1 MIISVFIQ
9 PWAKQEKIEIQKDLF
24 GDDLYKVWVRAKPI
38 DGEANEALIEALA
51 NHFKT
56 IKKNIKIL
64 SGATNRRKKVEII
77 V

>member
-9 PWAKQEKIEIQKDLF
+9 PGAKQEKVEIQTDLF
-24 GDDLYKVWVRAKPI
+24 GDELYKVWVRAKPI

-56 IKKNIKIL
+56 IKKNIKII
-64 SGATNRRKKVEII
+64 SGATNRRKRVEITL
-77 V
+77 

>member
-9 PWAKQEKIEIQKDLF
+9 PWYKQEKIEIQTDLF
-24 GDDLYKVWVRAKPI
+24 GGEVYKVWVRAKPI

-56 IKKNIKIL
+56 IKKNIKII
-64 SGATNRRKKVEII
+64 SGAMNRNKKVEITL
-77 V
+77 